1 MTERLSNTANSYVGA
16 AKQTVG
22 ETLGYPGLA
31 ADGAAQKSQA
41 DNAQKIADAK
51 TNAEGFGNT
60 IHGEAQKTVG
70 SMTNDPVME
79 TEGKAN
85 VAKGDLQRKV

>member
-51 TNAEGFGNT
+51 TNA
-60 IHGEAQKTVG
+60 ALWRSRLDSLDV
-70 SMTNDPVME
+70 
-79 TEGKAN
+79 
-85 VAKGDLQRKV
+85 L